1 MAQNSF
7 TSQYLKLR
15 NNDPVLSKQSVP
27 VSTEKETTVQASKR
41 PVSALGQYLEF
52 QKEREATKQE
62 RSNAGGGGFNNQQ
75 NTYSQGFTGNRESG
89 GYSVGKGLAGVAQ
102 KGLGQIA
109 QAGGN
114 TLALGEDILLA
125 PLELA
130 TGQKLGSI
138 SDTAPIN
145 LWAQKIREENEAVQQ
160 KYQQNTLK
168 GGQKAEV
175 IENLGTATVAA
186 VPQAV
191 IALLTGGG
199 STAAQTTAGLT
210 STAAQAISPTVS
222 GTVTNAIS
230 SMAQNPQYWTSFSQV
245 VGNSYE
251 DALANGASREQAVFN
266 AIGNGL
272 LNAAVEVGGG
282 IETLPSELRGG
293 SNAWKTWVKSAL
305 DEGKEEV
312 VQGVIE
318 KAVQNLSY
326 NKNNP
331 LASITNENAL
341 FSPKRAAEEFA
352 GGAVVGGILGGGQ
365 ILANQIMT
373 NAANNVQTQQ
383 ETAPVQPQQGAQA
396 PQSNIETTNTPTAQ
410 NAAQATTVPVQS
422 DIMEQ
427 EAQRLF
433 GAEPQVQQVPAQPV
447 QQTQQQ
453 TEVDPLLSLL
463 QGNKRVPQLQL
474 NENQIDRLGQLWE
487 EGKAG
492 LDSAGNAFEANP
504 ATHIDNRTYESA
516 ADRNTNAFQFDWPEL
531 QPYMKQA
538 AEDLMATAD
547 ISKNAGS
554 TRRSTRTT
562 AGKQYAQNI
571 LETPDLRSAMNM
583 GLTRDQ
589 ISLAAANL
597 IADKGQENYAAA
609 KRLELVLDEMLTTGY
624 TTVDGQYVAPNQAY
638 IEAKSRIA
646 GAKPVETFDNTS
658 EELPIWDN
666 PVATPVNQQR
676 YDNLGSAREGFTG
689 AGMEGV
695 ERTSR
700 LADSMPYN
708 KYQEAATA
716 LSREDYAKLF
726 RYQSQ
731 TEARSMNL
739 AEELL
744 YYMQDGK
751 RTFLKDIDENAFQ
764 ELVKS
769 LDDAPAWN
777 APMVDAAKMIQ
788 SELQGRSANMEITS
802 DEYVDF
808 LRIMREHETAT
819 GQGVQANAKWTR
831 ANNDAGQ
838 SSELD
843 AWENLEQSNLT
854 DQEKAEVFNRIVKW
868 DNNIEQVQYGD
879 TQSMKDIILEVAQE
893 RGTLSGLSGRQ
904 SRILYALA
912 GKSLNSMN
920 FDQLKQFAYASTS
933 ALSTDSTPVN
943 LGRKIK
949 TIQVLNMLSNPITAA
964 RNLAGNTSFYGI
976 DALSMRGA
984 ALLDMALSNITGTR
998 SVALEKSALSSDV
1011 RNSAVKAM
1019 QMAIAEITMD
1029 VDMSADASRYGT
1041 SSNRTFK
1048 ASGNFA
1054 ERVLSALER
1063 NQSYLL
1069 NATDELYKGA
1079 ARSTQQQTQ
1088 SLIEQG
1094 KIKTS
1099 DKDYA
1104 KSQAEQLA
1112 KYRTFQDDSTIATAI
1127 QQIHDVLNLAG
1138 IGDSG
1143 KTIKGKTVHSF
1154 GAGDIIA
1161 PFTRVAGNLVSRG
1174 VEYSPINAAKGAVE
1188 IGKVIANSARNI
1200 DVDPA
1205 TQAKALSDFARGMT
1219 GTAIAYGFMALAR
1232 AGLLRQAE
1240 DENDPNVQAMNQ
1252 SEGIQGTQFNISAA
1266 ERWLNGEGGQWQNGD
1281 TLVDLS
1287 SIQPLNLLMNLGTEM
1302 AKNEGSPFVSMYTSL
1317 DDSLMDA
1324 AAELPVLQSV
1334 GNMAADIIK
1343 YGQDPKEV
1351 FAEEA
1356 ANTVVS
1362 SVTPNLLRGIAKAID
1377 DRPRNTYAGD
1387 TLLDNIVSNIKNSI
1401 PGVRET
1407 LPGSVNPM
1415 GEEKTYGKSAA
1426 QQFVDSLINPVGVN
1440 TYNQSAVSQELQS
1453 LRGQTGDTSFYPSKS
1468 IPSELSY
1475 TDDNGKKTTKSLS
1488 YEQRQAFQKER
1499 GSIANN
1505 VMGDM
1510 INSSAYKSASNEKK
1524 VNLLNRCQDYA
1535 YEIAKE
1541 NAMGMQTA
1549 PEWVHNAQNA
1559 ANDLGISTER
1569 YLAYYEQ
1576 YGSALSGSSYENV
1589 KEAVKNGLTI
1599 PEYMEY
1605 KDSVSGLTSDKDE
1618 NGKTISGS
1626 KKEKVL
1632 SAINEMD
1639 LSDTEKDWLY
1649 YLNGYSESTISDS
1662 PWHK

>member
-62 RSNAGGGGFNNQQ
+62 RSNAGGGGFGGQQ
-75 NTYSQGFTGNRESG
+75 NTYTNGFTGNRESG
-89 GYSVGKGLAGVAQ
+89 GYSVAKGLAGVAQ

-109 QAGGN
+109 QAGAN
-114 TLALGEDILLA
+114 TAALVEDIAWA
-125 PLELA
+125 PFEFFS
-130 TGQKLGSI
+130 GVPLGTI
-138 SDTAPIN
+138 SDNNGIANFIQ
-145 LWAQKIREENEAVQQ
+145 QKVSKENAAIQQ
-160 KYQQNTLK
+160 KYQENTLK
-168 GGQKAEV
+168 GGKKAEV
-175 IENLGTATVAA
+175 LENLGTATVAA

-199 STAAQTTAGLT
+199 SAAAQTTAGLT

-251 DALANGASREQAVFN
+251 DALADGASREQAVFN

-282 IETLPSELRGG
+282 IETLPGELKNG

-318 KAVQNLSY
+318 KAVQNLTY

-331 LASITNENAL
+331 LASLTDENAL
-341 FSPKRAAEEFA
+341 FSPTRAAEEFT

-365 ILANQIMT
+365 ILANQIAT
-373 NAANNVQTQQ
+373 NIANRPQVQQETVQPQAQEAAQVAQTQDRYTGVPQ
-383 ETAPVQPQQGAQA
+383 SENAVQSVTAPVQ
-396 PQSNIETTNTPTAQ
+396 E
-410 NAAQATTVPVQS
+410 
-422 DIMEQ
+422 DIMAH

-433 GAEPQVQQVPAQPV
+433 GNETQVQQA
-447 QQTQQQ
+447 
-453 TEVDPLLSLL
+453 TEEAPTDPLLSIL

-474 NENQIDRLGQLWE
+474 DESQIDRLGQLWE

-492 LDSAGNAFEANP
+492 LDSAGNVFEADP
-504 ATHIDNRTYESA
+504 ANHIDNRTYESA
-516 ADRNTNAFQFDWPEL
+516 ADRSTNAFQFDWPEL

-562 AGKQYAQNI
+562 TGKQYTQNI

-624 TTVDGQYVAPNQAY
+624 TTVEGQYVPPNQAY

-646 GAKPVETFDNTS
+646 GAKPVDTYGNIS

-666 PVATPVNQQR
+666 PVATPSNQER
-676 YDNLGSAREGFTG
+676 YDNLGSAKEGFTG

-879 TQSMKDIILEVAQE
+879 TQSMKNIILEVAQE

-912 GKSLNSMN
+912 DKSLNSMT

-964 RNLAGNTSFYGI
+964 RNIAGNTSFYGI

-998 SVALEKSALSSDV
+998 SVALEKFALSSDA

-1063 NQSYLL
+1063 NQAYLL

-1088 SLIEQG
+1088 SLIDQG
-1094 KIKTS
+1094 KIRTS
-1099 DKDYA
+1099 DKNYA
-1104 KSQAEQLA
+1104 KNQAEQLA

-1219 GTAIAYGFMALAR
+1219 GTAIAYGFMALAK

-1266 ERWLNGEGGQWQNGD
+1266 ERWLNGESGQWQNGD

-1334 GNMAADIIK
+1334 GNMATDIIK

-1351 FAEEA
+1351 FLEEA

-1440 TYNQSAVSQELQS
+1440 TYNQSTVSQELQR
-1453 LRGQTGDTSFYPSKS
+1453 LRGQTGETSFYPTKS
-1468 IPSELSY
+1468 IPTSLSY
-1475 TDDNGKKTTKSLS
+1475 TKDDKTYEKQLT
-1488 YEQRQAFQKER
+1488 YEQRQEFQKER

-1524 VNLLNRCQDYA
+1524 ANLLNRCQDYA